1 MRINYDAAT
10 QKDKNGRAKANTMMQ
25 QAADRTCIPFD
36 RNGAIPCYPRM
47 DAYERLQ
54 MRLRTNTGAKPRT
67 TFEKKLSIL
76 KGEVFFLDKDLL
88 MGADHEEA
96 LHR

>member
-1 MRINYDAAT
+1 
-10 QKDKNGRAKANTMMQ
+10 
-25 QAADRTCIPFD
+25 
-36 RNGAIPCYPRM
+36 M
-47 DAYERLQ
+47 DAYEWLQ
-54 MRLRTNTGAKPRT
+54 KRLRPSNGAKPRT

-96 LHR
+96 SSTSTAGVTQIESR